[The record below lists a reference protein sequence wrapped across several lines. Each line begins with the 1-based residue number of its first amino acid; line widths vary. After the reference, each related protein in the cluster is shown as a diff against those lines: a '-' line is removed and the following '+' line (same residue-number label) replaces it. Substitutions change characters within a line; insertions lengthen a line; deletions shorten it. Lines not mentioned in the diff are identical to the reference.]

1 MTVTIDMQWIES
13 DLLPNNADG
22 INWRVLSRVKS
33 REKRYGQLV
42 AREVCAIGELDP
54 IQDHALH
61 IIYYPPR
68 NPGPDSDNL
77 LKALKHRLD
86 GIAEALGIND
96 RRFNP
101 ILITRGPVT
110 SGGRVTVIIDDLPF

>member
-1 MTVTIDMQWIES
+1 MTIRFDLPWIES

-22 INWRVLSRVKS
+22 LPWQALSRLKS
-33 REKRYGQLV
+33 KEKYDGKIAALQYGH
-42 AREVCAIGELDP
+42 RLDTN
-54 IQDHALH
+54 QDHALH
-61 IIYYPPR
+61 VMYYPPR

-86 GIAEALGIND
+86 GIALGLGIND

-101 ILITRGPVT
+101 IMITRGPVVK
-110 SGGRVTVIIDDLPF
+110 GGRVTVIIDDIPF

>member
-1 MTVTIDMQWIES
+1 MIKIDLPWIEV

-22 INWRVLSRVKS
+22 LPWQALSRLKS
-33 REKRYGQLV
+33 KEKYDGKIAALSGGH
-42 AREVCAIGELDP
+42 ALDP
-54 IQDHALH
+54 NQDHALS
-61 IIYYPPR
+61 IVYFPPR

-86 GIAEALGIND
+86 GIALGLGIDD

-101 ILITRGPVT
+101 ITITRGRSVA
-110 SGGRVTVIIDDLPF
+110 GGRVTVIIDDMPF

>member
-1 MTVTIDMQWIES
+1 MIRLDLPWIEV

-22 INWRVLSRVKS
+22 LPWRALARLKS
-33 REKRYGQLV
+33 QEKYDGKIA
-42 AREVCAIGELDP
+42 AREVCSIGELDP
-54 IQDHALH
+54 LRDHSLS
-61 IIYYPPR
+61 IIYFPPR

-96 RRFNP
+96 RHFNP
-101 ILITRGPVT
+101 ILITRGSPVA
-110 SGGRVTVIIDDLPF
+110 GGRVTVIIDDIPF